1 MCRRIAWSWSISEGV
16 SIDVLSNTGG
26 MVEALLKLEYRL
38 IKGLCLLEIAIDR
51 PGACSSNTLLV
62 CVIGLLLSSAAAVDL
77 FVVQKYEL
85 VPSTVF
91 PSCCPYNQIRK
102 ERKSRVICMQ
112 SVFCIVSCNA
122 NRESQCQVDAI
133 LAPLSLTPVF
143 SSLLFLVFSLYPSSS
158 LLLVAPIIK

>member
-16 SIDVLSNTGG
+16 SIDVSSNTGG

-77 FVVQKYEL
+77 FVVRKYKL

-102 ERKSRVICMQ
+102 K
-112 SVFCIVSCNA
+112 
-122 NRESQCQVDAI
+122 
-133 LAPLSLTPVF
+133 
-143 SSLLFLVFSLYPSSS
+143 
-158 LLLVAPIIK
+158 

>member
-16 SIDVLSNTGG
+16 SIDVSSNTGG

-62 CVIGLLLSSAAAVDL
+62 CVIGLLLSSAAAAAAVDL
-77 FVVQKYEL
+77 FVFQKYKL

-91 PSCCPYNQIRK
+91 TSCCLYSKIRK
-102 ERKSRVICMQ
+102 RIKTRVIC
-112 SVFCIVSCNA
+112 
-122 NRESQCQVDAI
+122 
-133 LAPLSLTPVF
+133 
-143 SSLLFLVFSLYPSSS
+143 
-158 LLLVAPIIK
+158 